1 MNNAKQLNILLVDDE
16 QIIHQTLAPDLVNSG
31 HLVESAHDGPSALE
45 LIAKNDYDLALI
57 DIRMPG
63 MDGIEALGKAIL
75 IRPELAVVII
85 TAHGSMDMAIQAL
98 RKGAADFLIKP
109 IKLLELDAV
118 VEKAARIRELKK
130 VQRRLRETITG
141 IQQLDDGRERAGGLV
156 AESKAMHKVREQIR
170 LAVEARCETIL
181 ITGET
186 GAGKEVVARELH
198 FMSGHQD
205 PFIALSCPALPETLV
220 ESELFGHVK
229 GTFTGADADK
239 AGCFELADGG
249 SLFLDEIADLSPA
262 AQAKLLRAL
271 ETRTIRR
278 VGGAKEVAVNVRV
291 IAATNHPLEE
301 LVKHN
306 RFRSDLYYRLNVFA
320 INVPPLRERRDD
332 IMPLAEHFLAAFARG
347 RGIDVKAFAPEATQ
361 QLMNYD
367 FPGNVRELK
376 NLIERAAIL
385 CGKGLIRPEHL
396 GLADGGQPTYRQPLA
411 PDPAAAEPAAPGEV
425 QVILSALQKAKWNRM
440 EAAKSLGVSYA
451 TLRYKIKKYGLS

>member
-1 MNNAKQLNILLVDDE
+1 MTETRKLSVLIVDDE
-16 QIIHQTLAPDLVNSG
+16 PIIHQTIQPYLANSG
-31 HLVESAHDGPSALE
+31 HEVESAYDGPSGLASIE
-45 LIAKNDYDLALI
+45 KNEFDLALV

-63 MDGIEALGKAIL
+63 MDGIEMLGKAIL
-75 IRPELAVVII
+75 LKPDLSVVII
-85 TAHGSMDMAIQAL
+85 TAHGSMDLAIQAL
-98 RKGAADFLIKP
+98 RLGAADFLIKP
-109 IKLLELDAV
+109 IKLRELDAV
-118 VEKAARIRELKK
+118 LEKASRIRELKV

-141 IQQLDDGRERAGGLV
+141 IQQHGDGREGAGGLV
-156 AESKAMHKVREQIR
+156 ASSRAMQRVRDQIR

-198 FMSGHQD
+198 FMTGHQH
-205 PFIALSCPALPETLV
+205 PFIALSCPALPESLV

-249 SLFLDEIADLSPA
+249 TLFLDEIADLSPA

-271 ETRTIRR
+271 ETRTVRR
-278 VGGAKEVAVNVRV
+278 VGGAKEAAVNVRV

-411 PDPAAAEPAAPGEV
+411 PDPAAAGPAAPGEV